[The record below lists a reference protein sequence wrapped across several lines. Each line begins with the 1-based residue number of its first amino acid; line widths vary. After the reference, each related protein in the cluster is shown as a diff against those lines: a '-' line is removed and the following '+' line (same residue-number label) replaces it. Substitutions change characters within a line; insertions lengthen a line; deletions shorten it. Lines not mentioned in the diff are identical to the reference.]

1 MDLLDYTNSNSRD
14 RNEKI
19 YINGSIK
26 KKKKKEDLSSPHH
39 QKLGKKKSLLNLFY
53 KFK

>member
-26 KKKKKEDLSSPHH
+26 KKREKIYHLRIIK
-39 QKLGKKKSLLNLFY
+39 N
-53 KFK
+53 

>member
-26 KKKKKEDLSSPHH
+26 KKEREDLSSPHH
-39 QKLGKKKSLLNLFY
+39 QKLGKKNPY
-53 KFK
+53 